1 MTELEIVVR
10 GRHVDVSTRFREQAE
25 EKLTRAER
33 FGVPIHRIDVELSKE
48 LNPRLTDRAFE
59 VELTCRGKGPVVRA
73 EASAADKYS
82 ALDMAAGRLEERLRR
97 AHDKSKISKGRAER
111 KKVGAEQQRE
121 REIAAEPALDD
132 QFSDSYNSDADEV
145 LAIGPVVVRDKT
157 HPTRPMSIEQ
167 AVTEME
173 LVGHDFFLF
182 EDAQTGEPAVVYR
195 RRGYD
200 YGLIRIDTAS
210 AN

>member
-1 MTELEIVVR
+1 MSELEIVVR
-10 GRHVDVSTRFREQAE
+10 GRHIDVSSRFREQAE
-25 EKLTRAER
+25 DKLTKTER
-33 FGVPIHRIDVELSKE
+33 FGIPIHRIDVELSKE
-48 LNPRLTDRAFE
+48 NNPRLADRAYE

-73 EASAADKYS
+73 EAFAADKYS

-97 AHDKSKISKGRAER
+97 AHDKAKFSKGRAARKVATAENER
-111 KKVGAEQQRE
+111 IAEVQDDAGAQE
-121 REIAAEPALDD
+121 
-132 QFSDSYNSDADEV
+132 FVDSYHGDSDEV
-145 LAIGPVVVRDKT
+145 FAEGPVVVRDKT

-182 EDAQTGEPAVVYR
+182 EDVNSGGPAVVYR

-200 YGLIRIDTAS
+200 YGLIRIDPS
-210 AN
+210 AGE